1 MGKAL
6 HWLPFSWAQTI
17 ERGSALSPL
26 RASAINPP
34 EHSSVHNRLLALLSG
49 NDYALLQPYLEFR
62 DLPRN
67 TILLDPN
74 QTQEHI
80 YFLKSGLASQIASGE
95 GKRKLEV
102 GIYGRDGVGPTAAV
116 LGVDRDPHLHIMQVM
131 GAGYRISIE
140 KLAEATG
147 ESSSLRA
154 LLLRYVQVFMIQ
166 MGHTALSN
174 NSLLIEQR
182 LARWLAMCHDRLDG
196 NELPL
201 THEFLGIMIGVRR
214 ASVTEAIQILE
225 NKEIISA
232 RRGAIEVLDRAK
244 LEATAAES
252 YGVPEAE
259 YRRII
264 GPL

>member
-1 MGKAL
+1 MNS
-6 HWLPFSWAQTI
+6 PAQ
-17 ERGSALSPL
+17 
-26 RASAINPP
+26 
-34 EHSSVHNRLLALLSG
+34 SSIRNRLLALLSA
-49 NDYALLQPYLEFR
+49 NDYALLQSHLEFR

-67 TILLDPN
+67 TILLDSN
-74 QTQEHI
+74 QAQEYV
-80 YFLKSGLASQIASGE
+80 YFIESGLASQIASGE

-102 GIYGRDGVGPTAAV
+102 GIYGRDGVGPTAGV
-116 LGVDRDPHLHIMQVM
+116 LGVDRDPHLHIIQVS
-131 GAGYRISIE
+131 GGGYRISAE
-140 KLAEATG
+140 KLGIAMA

-154 LLLRYVQVFMIQ
+154 LLLRFVQIFMIQ

-196 NELPL
+196 NELPI

-225 NKEIISA
+225 NKKIISA
-232 RRGAIEVLDRAK
+232 RRATIEILDRAK
-244 LEATAAES
+244 LESSAAES

>member
-1 MGKAL
+1 MSAGQESGSPIRENEPCSRRRYRQTRPEGRSPPPRGCL
-6 HWLPFSWAQTI
+6 RSGYPLPST
-17 ERGSALSPL
+17 
-26 RASAINPP
+26 PP
-34 EHSSVHNRLLALLSG
+34 RRHSHPDCR
-49 NDYALLQPYLEFR
+49 
-62 DLPRN
+62 
-67 TILLDPN
+67 
-74 QTQEHI
+74 
-80 YFLKSGLASQIASGE
+80 
-95 GKRKLEV
+95 
-102 GIYGRDGVGPTAAV
+102 AV
-116 LGVDRDPHLHIMQVM
+116 L
-131 GAGYRISIE
+131 
-140 KLAEATG
+140 T
-147 ESSSLRA
+147 
-154 LLLRYVQVFMIQ
+154 
-166 MGHTALSN
+166 
-174 NSLLIEQR
+174 LIVEQR

>member
-1 MGKAL
+1 M
-6 HWLPFSWAQTI
+6 
-17 ERGSALSPL
+17 
-26 RASAINPP
+26 NPA
-34 EHSSVHNRLLALLSG
+34 EQSSVRNHLLRLLSSD
-49 NDYALLQPYLEFR
+49 DYALLQPHLEFR

-67 TILLDPN
+67 TILLDPT
-74 QTQEHI
+74 QTQEYV
-80 YFLKSGLASQIASGE
+80 YFLDSGLASQIASGRS
-95 GKRKLEV
+95 KIRLEV
-102 GIYGRDGVGPTAAV
+102 GIYGRDGVGPTAGV
-116 LGVDRDPHLHIMQVM
+116 LGVDRCPHLHIMQV
-131 GAGYRISIE
+131 GGVGHRISTE
-140 KLAEATG
+140 KLSIAMA

-154 LLLRYVQVFMIQ
+154 LLLRFVQVFMVQ

-174 NSLLIEQR
+174 NSLLIAQR

-225 NKEIISA
+225 NKKIISA
-232 RRGAIEVLDRAK
+232 RRGAIAVLDRAR

-264 GPL
+264 GSL

>member
-1 MGKAL
+1 M
-6 HWLPFSWAQTI
+6 
-17 ERGSALSPL
+17 
-26 RASAINPP
+26 NPP

-49 NDYALLQPYLEFR
+49 YDYALLQPHLEFR

-74 QTQEHI
+74 QAQEYV
-80 YFLKSGLASQIASGE
+80 YFIESGLASQIANGH

-116 LGVDRDPHLHIMQVM
+116 LGVDRSPDLHIMQV
-131 GAGYRISIE
+131 GGSGHRLLAV
-140 KLAEATG
+140 KLGETMG

-154 LLLRYVQVFMIQ
+154 LLLRYVQIFMIQ

-225 NKEIISA
+225 DKEIISA

>member
-1 MGKAL
+1 M
-6 HWLPFSWAQTI
+6 
-17 ERGSALSPL
+17 
-26 RASAINPP
+26 NPP
-34 EHSSVHNRLLALLSG
+34 EQSSIRNRLLALLSG
-49 NDYALLQPYLEFR
+49 NDYALLRPHLELR

-67 TILLDPN
+67 AILLDSN
-74 QTQEHI
+74 QTQEHV
-80 YFLKSGLASQIASGE
+80 YFLESGLASQIASGE

-131 GAGYRISIE
+131 GAGYRLSIE
-140 KLAEATG
+140 KLGEAMG
-147 ESSSLRA
+147 ESSSVRA
-154 LLLRYVQVFMIQ
+154 LLLRYVQIFMIQ

-214 ASVTEAIQILE
+214 ASVTEAIQILQD
-225 NKEIISA
+225 KEIISA

>member
-1 MGKAL
+1 MSI
-6 HWLPFSWAQTI
+6 FI
-17 ERGSALSPL
+17 E
-26 RASAINPP
+26 
-34 EHSSVHNRLLALLSG
+34 
-49 NDYALLQPYLEFR
+49 
-62 DLPRN
+62 
-67 TILLDPN
+67 
-74 QTQEHI
+74 
-80 YFLKSGLASQIASGE
+80 SGLASQIASGE

-140 KLAEATG
+140 KLAEAMG

-154 LLLRYVQVFMIQ
+154 LLLRYVQIFMIQ

-214 ASVTEAIQILE
+214 ASVTETIQILE
-225 NKEIISA
+225 DKEIISA